1 MITARVSRR
10 IKTTLLILAAFFIP
24 FLIMVFVYYA
34 CGMAPWGDK
43 SVLIMDMSDQY
54 VAFFAELRS
63 IFEGESSIFFSW
75 HKAFGCNFIGVF
87 AYYLASPFSFI
98 TLLFPENQ
106 LPEALMWLTC
116 IKIGLAGMSFALFL
130 RLAFNKRPWA
140 ILLFACCYALMSYS
154 SVYSLSIMW
163 LDGLIFLPMIM
174 LGIERLLKIKLKDT
188 KALAP
193 HCNLNKGE
201 LQGQA
206 GPGNFSVAGRAQDNA
221 GREERDAESSLPAAR
236 AKSQAS
242 MAEGDY
248 AQSGAGAWEA
258 RTQGTVQ
265 SVRAEASTGTAQAAE
280 TGKAGRNG
288 MAGRLN
294 SFIFSFPWL
303 LTLFFAV
310 MFIANYYIA
319 YMIGIFSVM
328 YFLLRFFAQKPP
340 RMFFRYFWRFCAGA
354 LLAAFLAAWLLVPT
368 AADLLSGRL
377 AATGSSPA
385 SGTYFGLIELLEK
398 LLPQK
403 YDSITNNGLP
413 SIYCGL
419 CALLGTVIFFVT
431 DRISLKEKLISL
443 GIMVFMLAS
452 FIFKGLDYIWHGF
465 AYPTWFPFRN
475 AFLFS
480 AFLVYT
486 AYRGVAA
493 LPAPAFAARRGARAC
508 ACGLAGIVIA
518 VQCFGLYA
526 NGKAM
531 IEGLDKQFGYKSLK
545 SYTQFYEE
553 LKPLVDRAEADE
565 GFYRIEKTFER
576 SKNDAMT
583 LGYNGI
589 THYSSAYNGQIN
601 EFTRNL
607 GFAQTHF
614 WNSYYGSTPIT
625 DSLFSVKYI
634 MSRSSVPSFYSKAA
648 RSGETV
654 LYQNPFALPV
664 GFMAEGT
671 EITGRGFEA
680 QSSMLS
686 SLSGLEEKYFIHCEV
701 TGGQGEYT
709 ITPVMSGPCY
719 MLINNAPY
727 GWGEIYLDGQFKGNY
742 FTSETCCILYLGEL
756 EAGQSSILSIRA
768 NLSYPQPEVC
778 TLDMDN
784 MLKALDILAQGGLAV
799 ESYRA
804 DYIAGRVYAGQGG
817 LFFTSIPYDTGFRV
831 RIDGQEVETFAGFET
846 FLCFDVPEGT
856 HEIEIKYTAPGA
868 EIGAG
873 MSFAGGAACLLAGGT
888 VVCQARRR
896 RNKKNVSGC

>member
-1 MITARVSRR
+1 MITAKVFRR

-24 FLIMVFVYYA
+24 FIIMVLIYYT
-34 CGMAPWGDK
+34 CKMAPWGDK

-54 VAFFAELRS
+54 VAFFSELRS

-130 RLAFNKRPWA
+130 RLAFKKRPWA

-174 LGIERLLKIKLKDT
+174 LGIERLLKIKLKDK
-188 KALAP
+188 KAVGVAL
-193 HCNLNKGE
+193 
-201 LQGQA
+201 QA
-206 GPGNFSVAGRAQDNA
+206 GEEKILMAGRAADNA
-221 GREERDAESSLPAAR
+221 GPEEKDAVNRLPAGAAAEQAAR
-236 AKSQAS
+236 AQGHVTQTEA
-242 MAEGDY
+242 AAGDILE
-248 AQSGAGAWEA
+248 QGAA
-258 RTQGTVQ
+258 Q
-265 SVRAEASTGTAQAAE
+265 SVRSAEIIAGTARTVKTDKAPRKGTAE
-280 TGKAGRNG
+280 
-288 MAGRLN
+288 RLN
-294 SFIFSFPWL
+294 SFILSFPWL
-303 LTLFFAV
+303 LTLFLAV

-319 YMIGIFSVM
+319 YMIGIFSVL
-328 YFLLRFFAQKPP
+328 YFLLRFFTQKPP
-340 RMFFRYFWRFCAGA
+340 RLFFRYFWRFCAGA
-354 LLAAFLAAWLLVPT
+354 LLAAFLAAWLLLPT

-385 SGTYFGLIELLEK
+385 SGTYFGLFELLEK

-403 YDSITNNGLP
+403 YDSITNSGLP

-419 CALLGTVIFFVT
+419 CPLLGTVIFFVT
-431 DRISLKEKLISL
+431 NRISLKEKLISL
-443 GIMVFMLAS
+443 GIMAFMLAS
-452 FIFKGLDYIWHGF
+452 FIIKGLDYIWHGF

-493 LPAPAFAARRGARAC
+493 LPAPSFAARRGVRVCAC
-508 ACGLAGIVIA
+508 ALAGIVVA
-518 VQCFGLYA
+518 VQGFGLYA

-531 IEGLDKQFGYKSLK
+531 IEGLDKQFGYKSLE
-545 SYTQFYEE
+545 SYTQFYQE
-553 LKPLVDRAEADE
+553 LKPLVDIAEADK

-601 EFTRNL
+601 DFTRNL

-634 MSRSSVPSFYSKAA
+634 MSRSGTPSFYSEAA

-664 GFMAEGT
+664 GFMAKGT
-671 EITGRGFEA
+671 DITGRGFEA

-686 SLSGLEEKYFIHCEV
+686 SLSGLEEEYFMQCEV

-709 ITPVMSGPCY
+709 ITPVISGPCY

-768 NLSYPQPEVC
+768 NLNYPQPEVC
-778 TLDMDN
+778 TLDMEN

-804 DYIAGRVYAGQGG
+804 DYIAGRVDAGQGG
-817 LFFTSIPYDTGFRV
+817 LFFTSIPYDTGLSV
-831 RIDGQEVETFAGFET
+831 KIDGQKVETFAGFET
-846 FLCFDVPEGT
+846 FLCFEVPEGT

-873 MSFAGGAACLLAGGT
+873 MSFIGGGVCLLAGGT
-888 VVCQARRR
+888 VVCQAGRRR
-896 RNKKNVSGC
+896 KKKDICES